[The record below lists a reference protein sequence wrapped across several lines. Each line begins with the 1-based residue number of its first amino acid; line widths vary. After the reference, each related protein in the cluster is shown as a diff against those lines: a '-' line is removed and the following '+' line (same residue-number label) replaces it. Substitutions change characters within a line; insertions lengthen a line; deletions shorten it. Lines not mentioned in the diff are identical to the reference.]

1 MIDIKGKQVES
12 FIHVRE
18 KEITLGLL
26 IFLFLKRNC
35 WRERQLWDSYGGK
48 KNWKNFETS

>member
-12 FIHVRE
+12 FIHVQE

-26 IFLFLKRNC
+26 IFLFLKQNF